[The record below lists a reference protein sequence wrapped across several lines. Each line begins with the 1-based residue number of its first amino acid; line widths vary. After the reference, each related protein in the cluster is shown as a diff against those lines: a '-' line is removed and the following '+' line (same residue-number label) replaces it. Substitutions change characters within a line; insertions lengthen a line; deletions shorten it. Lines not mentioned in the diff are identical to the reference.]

1 MALIASGPINV
12 HKAVAVPKPTPLT
25 DSITVH
31 TARKHLQPRVC
42 TDNGDRP
49 ISIEGISVLVDG
61 MNE

>member
-1 MALIASGPINV
+1 MRTYKCAQNLDLNQL
-12 HKAVAVPKPTPLT
+12 PLT

-31 TARKHLQPRVC
+31 TVHKHLQPRVC

-49 ISIEGISVLVDG
+49 ISIDGISVLVDG